1 MTSPKGEPHRLGL
14 DSPHPPTGLT
24 GARPP
29 PPHTQMREQQHSGEK
44 QETDAHALFAFLH
57 RGMGCR
63 TLQMLLLC
71 SPARRTDVG
80 WSHRQV
86 FSNSNMDA
94 TLELYGKPAVAQ
106 LSLGEAGCVKR
117 PWTRRRHLAS
127 PDAREPRPSTPRAI
141 RAQGPQPSSIVI
153 KDPGAG

>member
-1 MTSPKGEPHRLGL
+1 
-14 DSPHPPTGLT
+14 
-24 GARPP
+24 
-29 PPHTQMREQQHSGEK
+29 MREQRHSGEK

-57 RGMGCR
+57 WGMGCR

-117 PWTRRRHLAS
+117 PWTRRRRHLAS

-141 RAQGPQPSSIVI
+141 RAQGPQTFLHRHQGPWGRMTHQKRTRWGTIFGG
-153 KDPGAG
+153 GALYH